1 LIAGKTGGH
10 TVLTSASVPVD
21 ARPRRMAQPRRSPSP
36 SLLARPRTGAAPR
49 PARLPA
55 PGRGAGRSR
64 RPRGQSVVELAL
76 VFPVAM
82 MLLVLVTDAGRLFYT
97 YIGVTNAAREGA
109 AYGMSHPTCWSNG
122 SGTNQCPNPAN
133 ITYLARQ
140 ELAQDASLS
149 VSVACNSACATSTSL
164 SGNSITVSTSRSFA
178 FLFPLIPTM
187 TISASATA
195 VVQ

>member
-1 LIAGKTGGH
+1 M
-10 TVLTSASVPVD
+10 PVD
-21 ARPRRMAQPRRSPSP
+21 ARPRRMAQPWRSRSSSLHLPARFGAARRSARPAAAGRGP
-36 SLLARPRTGAAPR
+36 ARPRRA
-49 PARLPA
+49 
-55 PGRGAGRSR
+55 
-64 RPRGQSVVELAL
+64 RGQSVVELAL

-140 ELAQDASLS
+140 ELAQDSSLS
-149 VSVACNSACATSTSL
+149 VSVACNSACATSSSL
-164 SGNSITVSTSRSFA
+164 TGNSITVVTSRSFG